1 MSIRV
6 SAVGASV
13 AKDFTIDRS
22 YRLPFVMDLFFGF
35 VNLFVYFFIS
45 KTFGSAPEH
54 SLAGAPSYF
63 AFAAVGSSLFV
74 VMQTA
79 VRSVSGGVREGQVTG
94 TLEALVVQPL
104 GAAEMSLG
112 FAAYPVAFALVRVV
126 AYLALAGAVL
136 GLGLQNPDWSG
147 FIVMLLA
154 TGLALVGLG
163 VFMGA
168 LVLVLKKSG
177 AFDNV
182 VMFAMGFVG
191 GGFFPTSV
199 LPRWLQPL
207 ADLVPTRYAFDGV
220 RSALFKGYGWS
231 TDAIVLIAFGCVALP
246 LSIQV
251 FRWALTRAEAA
262 GTLGQ
267 Y

>member
-1 MSIRV
+1 MSIR
-6 SAVGASV
+6 SSPVGASIV
-13 AKDFTIDRS
+13 KDFRIDRS
-22 YRLPFVMDLFFGF
+22 YRLPFLMDLFFGF

-45 KTFGSAPEH
+45 RTFGSAPEH
-54 SLAGAPSYF
+54 SLTQNVATP
-63 AFAAVGSSLFV
+63 GSKS
-74 VMQTA
+74 
-79 VRSVSGGVREGQVTG
+79 
-94 TLEALVVQPL
+94 PL
-104 GAAEMSLG
+104 LKIRDFGPAEMSLG

-126 AYLALAGAVL
+126 VYLALADAVL
-136 GLGLQNPDWSG
+136 GLGLRRPDWGG

-168 LVLVLKKSG
+168 LVLILKRSG
-177 AFDNV
+177 VFDNV
-182 VMFAMGFVG
+182 VMFAMGFFG
-191 GGFFPTSV
+191 GGFFPTDV
-199 LPRWLQPL
+199 LPRWVQPL

-220 RSALFKGYGWS
+220 RSALFKGQGWS
-231 TDAIVLIAFGCVALP
+231 TDAIVLIAFGFVALP
-246 LSIQV
+246 VSIQI

>member
-1 MSIRV
+1 MSIR
-6 SAVGASV
+6 SSPVGASIV
-13 AKDFTIDRS
+13 KDFRIDRS
-22 YRLPFVMDLFFGF
+22 YRLPFIMDLFFGF

-45 KTFGSAPEH
+45 RTFGSAPEH
-54 SLAGAPSYF
+54 SLGGAPSYF
-63 AFAAVGSSLFV
+63 AFAAVGSSLLV

-79 VRSVSGGVREGQVTG
+79 VRSVSGGVRDGQVTG

-104 GAAEMSLG
+104 GPAEMSLS

-126 AYLALAGAVL
+126 VYLALADAVL
-136 GLGLQNPDWSG
+136 GLGLRQPDWGG

-168 LVLVLKKSG
+168 LVLILKRSG
-177 AFDNV
+177 VFDSI
-182 VMFAMGFVG
+182 VMFAMGFIG
-191 GGFFPTSV
+191 GGFFPTDV
-199 LPRWLQPL
+199 LPQWVQPL
-207 ADLVPTRYAFDGV
+207 AYFVPTKYAFDGV
-220 RSALFKGYGWS
+220 RSALFNGQGWS
-231 TDAIVLIAFGCVALP
+231 TEAIVLIVFGVVALP
-246 LSIQV
+246 LSIQI
-251 FRWALTRAEAA
+251 FRWALARAEAA